1 MLVAWEN
8 ICRMEKS
15 RKNRGCRRILAEV
28 EKSYQRYN
36 NQAGF
41 VEILG
46 SPPGFQHIG
55 GSWYIYI
62 YLFLFYLFIFYIF
75 SDFFNVHYRGWD
87 TTAKNLGLARLV
99 LVMR

>member
-55 GSWYIYI
+55 SWYIYI
-62 YLFLFYLFIFYIF
+62 YDLYIL
-75 SDFFNVHYRGWD
+75 HYIHGASFDPRATKVIRGAVD
-87 TTAKNLGLARLV
+87 TSIIHV
-99 LVMR
+99 L